1 MELGDLLE
9 LLYTAHNR
17 FFSIQVTWQYGYR
30 VDIMNEALEK
40 WAAQYPPGSVSALKS
55 KSAQGTQ
62 NENEMK
68 IRWRVWWQ
76 KPSCWRD
83 EDQIEGQ
90 GTTTR
95 IFCEGRWWSF
105 NSASRKLYTN
115 VVPQEKSPHL
125 RIHDSKSPT
134 GARFTHL
141 EDVINE
147 VPLLDPSFLLASHD
161 LQPMESTVYAEQDAV
176 RVRAVFRKGKDV
188 ARDPFFWGAADEYE
202 LLVAKEQG
210 ILLRY
215 AAKLRG
221 QEFAIASV
229 DHVVFD
235 EPIPESVFSFTPP
248 ANTSV
253 EIVS

>member
-1 MELGDLLE
+1 MELGDLRE
-9 LLYTAHNR
+9 LLYAAHNR
-17 FFSIQVTWQYGYR
+17 FFSIQVTWQYWYR

-40 WAAQYPPGSVSALKS
+40 WAAQHPPGSVSALKS

-83 EDQIEGQ
+83 EHQIEGQ
-90 GTTTR
+90 GNTIR
-95 IFCEGRWWSF
+95 IICEDRWWF
-105 NSASRKLYTN
+105 FDSASSKLYT
-115 VVPQEKSPHL
+115 K
-125 RIHDSKSPT
+125 
-134 GARFTHL
+134 
-141 EDVINE
+141 
-147 VPLLDPSFLLASHD
+147 
-161 LQPMESTVYAEQDAV
+161 
-176 RVRAVFRKGKDV
+176 
-188 ARDPFFWGAADEYE
+188 
-202 LLVAKEQG
+202 
-210 ILLRY
+210 
-215 AAKLRG
+215 
-221 QEFAIASV
+221 